1 MRKEAFVKKLKNGRL
16 LFSFYPPIKD
26 IGGNHYFDKLIV
38 DLNDKR
44 EYKELGETKVGYFS
58 EARVLE
64 DDERLGR
71 SILQITHN
79 KPFSN
84 QEFVDFL
91 PKVKGEYKVVKL
103 KPKTE
108 EHFGDILR
116 GFSQ

>member
-1 MRKEAFVKKLKNGRL
+1 MRKEAFVKKLENGKL
-16 LFSFYPPIKD
+16 VFSFHPPLKD

-64 DDERLGR
+64 DDGSLGR
-71 SILQITHN
+71 SILQIMHSA
-79 KPFSN
+79 PFSN

-91 PKVKGEYKVVKL
+91 PKVKGEYKVVEL

-108 EHFGDILR
+108 EYFGDIMR
-116 GFSQ
+116 GLS